1 MHRGNIAVTHAV
13 GPETRAPQRT
23 AVIVVHGIGEQV
35 QFETLDRAVQGLR
48 RVGGDPHAP
57 VNVRATKL
65 GNDEHRRAE
74 LNVAGTEV
82 HLYEGYWAPITAGN
96 VTMRDVVSFLVRGA
110 TNGIQNAWSG
120 FARYMFGK
128 SMPRQRRLGTLAA
141 LILASAVLASL
152 AIVDLVAV
160 AVAAQGAG
168 LQIPTNVLP
177 DATWLAL
184 IFVLCV
190 ALVVVWIG
198 VAASARKAR
207 RALPQKARASRAWNA
222 LFVPAWIAVGLATAG
237 AIACGVGIV
246 VLLALNRGPFATPPP
261 AWLVWLLW
269 GGLFLASL
277 AARSLFI
284 AYVGDIAA
292 YVSPQALDRF
302 SEIRSDI
309 KKAVARVAEGV
320 YSAREPDG
328 SFTYDRIAF
337 VGHSLG
343 SVVAYDTLNGL
354 IKADNLGATHDSARR
369 TCLLLTFG
377 SPLDK
382 TAFIFATSATKTT
395 ETREALATLSQPMIL
410 DAKNRPFPWVNVYS
424 PADVI
429 SGSLDLYH
437 PLDGSP
443 PRVTNIV
450 DPEATT
456 PLAAHNEYWENDLVW
471 KTLRDEL
478 TRQGPPAQTDL
489 AWKAGEA
496 MPTVR

>member
-1 MHRGNIAVTHAV
+1 MQRGTFPVTHSV
-13 GPETRAPQRT
+13 GPAPPTPRRT

-48 RVGGDPHAP
+48 RVGGDPQAV
-57 VNVRATKL
+57 VNVRAVKL
-65 GNDEHRRAE
+65 GAEEHRRAE
-74 LNVAGTEV
+74 LDVDDTAV
-82 HLYEGYWAPITAGN
+82 HLYEGYWAPITAGQ
-96 VTMRDVVSFLVRGA
+96 VTMRDVVFFLGRGA

-128 SMPRQRRLGTLAA
+128 IAPRQRQLGTLLGLVLAA
-141 LILASAVLASL
+141 AIIASL
-152 AIVDLVAV
+152 AIVDLVAL
-160 AVAAQGAG
+160 AVAAQTAG
-168 LQIPTNVLP
+168 LQIPTIVLP

-184 IFVLCV
+184 VFVLCV
-190 ALVVVWIG
+190 GLVVATIG
-198 VAASARKAR
+198 VAAAARKAR
-207 RALPQKARASRAWNA
+207 RAMPPAVRASSAWKA
-222 LFVPAWIAVGLATAG
+222 LFVPAWIAVGIAIAA
-237 AIACGVGIV
+237 AIACGGGIL
-246 VLLALNRGPFATPPP
+246 VLLALNQGPFFTPPP
-261 AWLVWLLW
+261 AWLVWALW

-277 AARSLFI
+277 AVRSLFI

-302 SEIRSDI
+302 TEIRSDI
-309 KKAVARVAEGV
+309 KKAVSRVAEAV

-354 IKADNLGATHDSARR
+354 IKEDNLGADRNAAKR

-382 TAFIFATSATKTT
+382 TAFIFATSASKTT

-424 PADVI
+424 RADVI
-429 SGSLDLYH
+429 SGALDLYH

-450 DPEATT
+450 DAEATT

-471 KTLRDEL
+471 TTLRDAL
-478 TRQGPPAQTDL
+478 HARSIT
-489 AWKAGEA
+489 
-496 MPTVR
+496 PTTHQAPRVPTA